1 MALDPSLTSSI
12 DRAAP
17 PRLPPPDR
25 AHWREDRSLGRVIR
39 RDRHRLKETGLIPDW
54 MILDA
59 ILRTNAKQ
67 IPSPRNSFSWTPG
80 AAPLYGR
87 AEASSIVGSA
97 MRRSAT
103 LFVLA
108 VLAFRDR
115 SAREPG

>member
-12 DRAAP
+12 DRAAR

-25 AHWREDRSLGRVIR
+25 AHWREDRSLGRLIR
-39 RDRHRLKETGLIPDW
+39 RDRRRLKETGLIPDW

-59 ILRTNAKQ
+59 LLRTNAKQ

-87 AEASSIVGSA
+87 AEESPIGGDP
-97 MRRSAT
+97 
-103 LFVLA
+103 L
-108 VLAFRDR
+108 
-115 SAREPG
+115 REPAHP